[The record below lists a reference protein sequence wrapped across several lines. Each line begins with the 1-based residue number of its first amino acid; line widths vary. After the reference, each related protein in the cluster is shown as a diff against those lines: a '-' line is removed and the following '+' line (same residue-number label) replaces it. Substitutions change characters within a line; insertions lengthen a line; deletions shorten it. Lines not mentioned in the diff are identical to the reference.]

1 MSSYFLKS
9 RKNKESKNVK
19 VAMTK
24 NGKLMLLSKFAVCDN
39 TEFKFIKE

>member
-24 NGKLMLLSKFAVCDN
+24 NGKLMLLSKCAVCDN